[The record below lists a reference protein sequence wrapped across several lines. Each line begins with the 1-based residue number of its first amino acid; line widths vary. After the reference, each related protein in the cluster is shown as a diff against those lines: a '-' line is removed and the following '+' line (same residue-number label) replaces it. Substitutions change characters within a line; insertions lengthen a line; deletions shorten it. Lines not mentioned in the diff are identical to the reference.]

1 MNSILIADDHVLF
14 REGMQ
19 FIIGHWED
27 FEVCGEASNG
37 AQAIEL
43 AHELLPD
50 ILLMDV
56 HMPVMDGIE
65 ATRRL
70 SRELPSVRIVMLTI
84 SEEEE
89 DLFNAIKCGAQ
100 GYVLKDTPS
109 KRLHDE
115 LRRMLQGESPLS
127 GLMATKVL
135 DEFNRFGGSSQ
146 KPYEYQEPLTKR
158 EQQVLELL
166 VEGLSNSQI
175 ADKIC
180 LSENTVKKHLRNVLD
195 KLHLNNRVEAAVY
208 AVREGLVVRK

>member
-19 FIIGHWED
+19 AIIRHWDD

-37 AQAIEL
+37 AQAIEM
-43 AHELLPD
+43 AHKLLPD
-50 ILLMDV
+50 ILLMDI

-70 SRELPSVRIVMLTI
+70 ARELPSVRIVMLTM
-84 SEEEE
+84 SEEGE
-89 DLFNAIKCGAQ
+89 DLFNAIKYGAQ

-115 LRRMLQGESPLS
+115 LRRMLIGESPLS

-135 DEFNRFGGSSQ
+135 EEFNRFSGPHQ
-146 KPYEYQEPLTKR
+146 TPAEYREPLTER

-166 VEGLSNSQI
+166 VEGLPNSEI
-175 ADKIC
+175 AERIC
-180 LSENTVKKHLRNVLD
+180 LSENTVKKHLRNILE

-208 AVREGLVVRK
+208 AVKEGLVN